1 MTDKERLHV
10 LQTLDYEWRPVS
22 SDKRSI
28 PIGRWKNFVQLFH
41 NGSAHVRYVIGKDRH
56 ALIVGMDLTKAL
68 VISRQ
73 GGGQYIVPAVI
84 EFYDSLEHAE
94 FVLQMRHANNEF

>member
-28 PIGRWKNFVQLFH
+28 PIGEWKNFMSMFH
-41 NGSAHVRYVIGKDRH
+41 SGSAQVRYVLGKDRY

-68 VISRQ
+68 VVPRH
-73 GGGQYIVPAVI
+73 GGQYVVPAVI

-94 FVLQMRHANNEF
+94 FVLQMRHANGEF